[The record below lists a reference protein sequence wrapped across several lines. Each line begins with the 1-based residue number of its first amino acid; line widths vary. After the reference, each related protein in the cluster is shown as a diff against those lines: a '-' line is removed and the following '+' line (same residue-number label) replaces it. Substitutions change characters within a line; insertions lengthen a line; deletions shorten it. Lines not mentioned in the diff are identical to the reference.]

1 MFVNIRI
8 VCVTYLTPISVTQR
22 TVTVIFLPHGIN
34 VLRVIFPPPGKYF
47 QSLVNKK
54 ENLKTILNDG
64 ASFYYYAYIRLNARK
79 ADLSKGRWNPT
90 KKIGG
95 YHALS
100 RDNGA

>member
-1 MFVNIRI
+1 M
-8 VCVTYLTPISVTQR
+8 CYLFDPYFRHTKNCDCH
-22 TVTVIFLPHGIN
+22 IFTSWHKRFAGYI
-34 VLRVIFPPPGKYF
+34 PPPGKYF